1 MLPWDILL
9 PSNGSVKRRKRMSL
23 NRQVSLV
30 LHRQV
35 PAHLSS
41 LQGPER
47 SCVVFCLA
55 MAVSAGSPP
64 GD

>member
-1 MLPWDILL
+1 
-9 PSNGSVKRRKRMSL
+9 MSL

-30 LHRQV
+30 LRRQV

-64 GD
+64 GDRLSPVT